1 MPAISKFF
9 ERAVYIQ
16 ITEFFDNCF
25 NIFLSA
31 FRDGYS
37 CQDTLIRIVEDW
49 RISLDDNNYVAA
61 ILMDLSKAFD
71 CLPHD
76 LLLLKIKSYGVSDK
90 AVRLL
95 DSYLKNRKQC
105 VKIGSNCSSFLEIY
119 KGVPQGS
126 ILGPVLFNIFIN
138 DIFCF
143 INDSKLYNYADDNT
157 LSYSNTNI
165 DKLVNVLENDSKILI
180 NWFSDNQMQANPDK
194 FQAIAIG
201 KKTHDANISF
211 NLNDNI
217 IKCDDEVK
225 LLGVT
230 FDFMLNFKSHVSNI
244 CKKASRQLN
253 VLKRIG
259 IHLNRLGKLTIYYSF
274 ILSNFNYCPLV
285 WHFCGE
291 NNTKK
296 IEHIQER
303 ALRFIYDDDK
313 SSYEQLLE
321 MSKLPSLKI
330 RRLRLLGIQTYKML
344 NKNSPVYL
352 HDLINTKNN
361 MYSFRY
367 RNTVDVP
374 RVRTTRYGL
383 HSLRYAATK
392 LWNDLPNEYRQDM
405 SLDHFKNLMNKWGG
419 EVCKCNFCK

>member
-1 MPAISKFF
+1 M
-9 ERAVYIQ
+9 
-16 ITEFFDNCF
+16 
-25 NIFLSA
+25 
-31 FRDGYS
+31 
-37 CQDTLIRIVEDW
+37 
-49 RISLDDNNYVAA
+49 
-61 ILMDLSKAFD
+61 
-71 CLPHD
+71 
-76 LLLLKIKSYGVSDK
+76 
-90 AVRLL
+90 
-95 DSYLKNRKQC
+95 
-105 VKIGSNCSSFLEIY
+105 
-119 KGVPQGS
+119 
-126 ILGPVLFNIFIN
+126 
-138 DIFCF
+138 
-143 INDSKLYNYADDNT
+143 YNYADDNT
-157 LSYSNTNI
+157 LSYSNTDI
-165 DKLVNVLENDSKILI
+165 DKLVHVLENDSRILI
-180 NWFSDNQMQANPDK
+180 KWFSDNQMQANPDK
-194 FQAIAIG
+194 FQAIALG

-211 NLNDNI
+211 NLNDNV

-230 FDFMLNFKSHVSNI
+230 FDFMLNFKSHVLNI

-259 IHLNRLGKLTIYYSF
+259 THLNRLGKLTIYYSF

-291 NNTKK
+291 NNSKK

-303 ALRFIYDDDK
+303 ALRFIYDDDV
-313 SSYEQLLE
+313 SNYEQLLE

-330 RRLRLLGIQTYKML
+330 RRLRLMGIQTFKML

-352 HDLINTKNN
+352 HDLINKKNN

-367 RNTVDVP
+367 RNTAEVP
-374 RVRTTRYGL
+374 RVRTTKYGL

-392 LWNDLPNEYRQDM
+392 LWNDLPNEYREDM